1 MDIDRIRERAG
12 HLRERIEEA
21 NEAYYIGKQPILS
34 DAEYDALYDELVEI
48 EREHPELLAADSPTQ
63 RVGPRAAISTE
74 FSPVEHSMPMLS
86 LDKANSGEEVREWD
100 VRVRRVM
107 ALPPE
112 APLAYSCEPKYD
124 GLSVEL
130 VYRSGKLSVGST
142 RGDGYV
148 GEDITPNIRTLKG
161 VPQRLQGNGAPP
173 LLEVRGEV
181 YMPIGEFQKL
191 VEKLRAEG
199 RGVPANPRNFA
210 AGSLRQKDPEA
221 TRSRPLEFLAHGVG
235 KHDGLEL
242 RSHSQAL
249 EALRGLGIPATG
261 SRVMTSLDEVFAY
274 FEDISSKRDALPY
287 ELDGVVIK
295 VDDFRLQDELGI
307 VSRHPRWA
315 IAWKFPPVQ
324 RRTRILR
331 IMPSVGRTGA
341 VTPFAELEPVI
352 LSGATVK
359 LASLFNMDE
368 IRRKDIREGDIALVQ
383 RGGEVIPNVIKVYPE
398 ERPPEGLPE
407 WNMPERC
414 PVCGAAIERP
424 EGEAMAYC
432 TGASCPA
439 QLVQRIFHFGGRG
452 GLDIVGLG
460 EKTIQQMVD
469 SGLLRDAGDIFSLTQ
484 EKLLELERMGEKSAD
499 NLVAAIEAAKERPLA
514 RLINALGIRHVGETV
529 ARTLA
534 RAYPKLESLA
544 AATEEDLLG
553 VSGIGPV
560 VAKSVATY
568 FLNPDARVLMDKLKA
583 GGVRVEDESK
593 GSGARPLAGKTFVL
607 TGTFEKWSREAL
619 KELLEELGARVSS
632 SVSKKTDWVVAGAN
646 AGTKLDR
653 ARELERPVIDEA
665 ELERI
670 LAGARETPSS

>member
-1 MDIDRIRERAG
+1 MDIDRIRERVG

-48 EREHPELLAADSPTQ
+48 ERAHPELLGPDSPTQ

-86 LDKANSGEEVREWD
+86 LDKANSGDEVKEWD
-100 VRVRRVM
+100 VRVRRVL

-130 VYRSGKLSVGST
+130 VYKSGKLSVGAT

-148 GEDITPNIRTLKG
+148 GEDITPNIRTLKA
-161 VPQRLQGNGAPP
+161 VPRTLQGAGAPP
-173 LLEVRGEV
+173 LVEVRGEV

-191 VEKLRAEG
+191 VDKLRSEG
-199 RGVPANPRNFA
+199 KGTPANPRNFA

-235 KHDGLEL
+235 KHEGIEL
-242 RSHSQAL
+242 RSHSHAL
-249 EALRGLGIPATG
+249 EVLRGLGIPTTG
-261 SRVMTSLDEVFAY
+261 SRVMSSLDEVFAY
-274 FEDISSKRDALPY
+274 FEDISSRRETLPY

-295 VDDFRLQDELGI
+295 VDDFRLQEELGI

-414 PVCGAAIERP
+414 PVCDAAIERP

-439 QLVQRIFHFGGRG
+439 QLVQRIFHFAGRG

-469 SGLLRDAGDIFSLTQ
+469 AGLLRDAGDIFSLTK
-484 EKLLELERMGEKSAD
+484 ERLLELERMGEKSAD
-499 NLVAAIEAAKERPLA
+499 NLIAAIDGAKDRPLA

-534 RAYPKLESLA
+534 RAFSKLEALA
-544 AATEEDLLG
+544 AATEEDLLA

-568 FLNPDARVLMDKLKA
+568 FRNPDARVVLDKLKA
-583 GGVRVEDESK
+583 GGVRVEDEARS
-593 GSGARPLAGKTFVL
+593 SGARPLAGKTFVL

-619 KELLEELGARVSS
+619 KELLEGMGARVAS
-632 SVSKKTDWVVAGAN
+632 SVSKKTDWVVAGSN
-646 AGTKLDR
+646 PGTKLDK
-653 ARELERPVIDEA
+653 ARELERPVIDES

-670 LAGARETPSS
+670 IEGARQTPSS